1 MLAIKIGSAPDSWG
15 VWFADDPWQVPWQ
28 RFLDEVALAGYA
40 FVELGPFGY
49 LPTDTGRIRDEL
61 GRRGL
66 TPTGSFVMGDF
77 ADPAAWPE
85 IERQLHGWG
94 PILRELGAAHIV
106 LIDAMYTDLHSG
118 ALLTEP
124 ELDDAG
130 FARLVAGVERAR
142 MEAGDVYGLTALFHP
157 HAQTHVETAAQIE
170 RLLEAAPELPLCFD
184 TGHHA
189 CCGGDPVAFMRRW
202 HRRIPYLH
210 LKSVDGP
217 LRDHVL
223 AEGMPFAAAVAEGV
237 FVEPARG
244 IVDFTALRDLLL
256 EIGFDGY
263 AIVEQDMYPVRPD
276 QPLPIARRTRR
287 FLESIGIG

>member
-1 MLAIKIGSAPDSWG
+1 MAVKIGSAPDSWG
-15 VWFADDPWQVPWQ
+15 VWFAHDPRQVPWQ
-28 RFLDEVALAGYA
+28 RFLDEVAQAGYA

-49 LPTDTGRIRDEL
+49 LPADAAVIGREL
-61 GRRGL
+61 DRRRL
-66 TPTGSFVMGDF
+66 VPTGSFVMGDF
-77 ADPAAWPE
+77 ADPTAWPE

-94 PILRELGAAHIV
+94 PVLRELGAGHLV

-118 ALLTEP
+118 ARLAEP

-130 FARLVAGVERAR
+130 FARLVAAVERAR
-142 MEAGDVYGLTALFHP
+142 RTAWDGYGLTALFHP
-157 HAQTHVETAAQIE
+157 HAQTHVESEVQIE
-170 RLLEAAPELPLCFD
+170 RLLAAAPQLPLCFD

-189 CCGGDPVAFMRRW
+189 YCGGEPVGFMRRW

-223 AEGMPFAAAVAEGV
+223 ATGMPFAAAVAEGV

-244 IVDFTALRDLLL
+244 IVDFAAFGDLLR
-256 EIGFDGY
+256 EIGFDGH
-263 AIVEQDMYPVRPD
+263 AIVEQDMYPVTPD
-276 QPLPIARRTRR
+276 RPLPIAMRTRQ
-287 FLESIGIG
+287 FLAKIGIG